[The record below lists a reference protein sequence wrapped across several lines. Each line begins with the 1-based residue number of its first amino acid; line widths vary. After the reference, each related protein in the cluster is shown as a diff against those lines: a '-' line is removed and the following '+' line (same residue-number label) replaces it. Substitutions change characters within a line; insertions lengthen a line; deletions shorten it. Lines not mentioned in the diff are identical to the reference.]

1 MHDDDVEAE
10 LFLGYMEDPDVDRK
24 LRLLYENLEQKI
36 KMMKVNNAR
45 NRDGL
50 DKKKFKSLISEHQRF
65 KMKNVRHVKFSTNA
79 TWHKFGRSCF
89 INFKLTISYMLK
101 MG

>member
-1 MHDDDVEAE
+1 MRDDDMENE
-10 LFLGYMEDPDVDRK
+10 LFLGYMEDPDVERK

-50 DKKKFKSLISEHQRF
+50 DKKKFKSLLSKIQDKECEACKIQH
-65 KMKNVRHVKFSTNA
+65 
-79 TWHKFGRSCF
+79 
-89 INFKLTISYMLK
+89 
-101 MG
+101 

>member
-1 MHDDDVEAE
+1 MRDDDMEAE
-10 LFLGYMEDPDVDRK
+10 LFLGEDRDVDRK

-50 DKKKFKSLISEHQRF
+50 DKKKFKSLLSKIQDKECEACKIQH
-65 KMKNVRHVKFSTNA
+65 
-79 TWHKFGRSCF
+79 
-89 INFKLTISYMLK
+89 
-101 MG
+101 